1 MAGRNRTEIT
11 EVGAERVWLAVL
23 YGRAGQ
29 ARPQQKQRSRAEQ
42 RKWKSRAERGIGQV
56 PGVAS
61 GCAGIEVLR
70 VVAVWFRHCRGRV
83 GSGSRS

>member
-56 PGVAS
+56 AGVV
-61 GCAGIEVLR
+61 GGRAGIGVVR
-70 VVAVWFRHCRGRV
+70 VVAVWVRRCRGRV